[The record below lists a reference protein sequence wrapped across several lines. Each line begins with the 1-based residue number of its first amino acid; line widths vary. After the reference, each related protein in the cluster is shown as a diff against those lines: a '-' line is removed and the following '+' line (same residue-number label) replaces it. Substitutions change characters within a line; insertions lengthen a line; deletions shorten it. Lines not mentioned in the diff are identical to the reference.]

1 LIAPDKFLLL
11 VSSTLFLC
19 YVSGLFYTKTR
30 IPDILWLLGFGILL
44 GPVLGVFEKDS
55 FVSLS
60 PLMGVVAICIITF
73 DSGISLDMKTLQKTF
88 FKSIT
93 LTLATFFAIV
103 AAVGYSVS
111 FLMPT
116 RFSLREGMLLGTMV
130 AGISTVAV
138 ISLMTGLRR
147 LIPNMESARALLM
160 LESTLCDPIRMV
172 AAITII
178 RMIMLPSVS
187 ILDSA
192 KDIVYTFVM
201 GSLIGLVLSLVW
213 AEVLDRLR
221 GQPFNY
227 MMTMAALFPTYLLG
241 ERIGDGGGTLAA
253 FVFGLVLA
261 NYRHFAKA
269 LNMNRSLRPDKG
281 KIVKFNEEIVF
292 LLKSYYFVYIGLIAT
307 ISREYFLVGFGIV
320 AILLAVRYLV
330 ASGVGRLMGFSQE
343 ERIISRVVYALGTST
358 LVMSQLPSIFDPEM
372 NYIVNPGIYTDL
384 CFPIVLGTVVFAA
397 IASPIIARRQLK
409 I

>member
-1 LIAPDKFLLL
+1 
-11 VSSTLFLC
+11 
-19 YVSGLFYTKTR
+19 
-30 IPDILWLLGFGILL
+30 
-44 GPVLGVFEKDS
+44 
-55 FVSLS
+55 
-60 PLMGVVAICIITF
+60 
-73 DSGISLDMKTLQKTF
+73 
-88 FKSIT
+88 T

-292 LLKSYYFVYIGLIAT
+292 LLKSYYFVYIGLIVS
-307 ISREYFLVGFGIV
+307 IS
-320 AILLAVRYLV
+320 
-330 ASGVGRLMGFSQE
+330 
-343 ERIISRVVYALGTST
+343 
-358 LVMSQLPSIFDPEM
+358 
-372 NYIVNPGIYTDL
+372 
-384 CFPIVLGTVVFAA
+384 
-397 IASPIIARRQLK
+397 
-409 I
+409 

>member
-1 LIAPDKFLLL
+1 MIAPDKFLLL

-111 FLMPT
+111 FLMPM

-307 ISREYFLVGFGIV
+307 LSREYFLVGFGIV

>member
-1 LIAPDKFLLL
+1 
-11 VSSTLFLC
+11 
-19 YVSGLFYTKTR
+19 
-30 IPDILWLLGFGILL
+30 
-44 GPVLGVFEKDS
+44 
-55 FVSLS
+55 
-60 PLMGVVAICIITF
+60 MGVVAICIITF
-73 DSGISLDMKTLQKTF
+73 DSGLSLDMKTLQKTF

-178 RMIMLPSVS
+178 RMIMLSSVS
-187 ILDSA
+187 IQDSV

-241 ERIGDGGGTLAA
+241 ERIGDGGGTLAT

-269 LNMNRSLRPDKG
+269 LNVNRSLRPDKG
-281 KIVKFNEEIVF
+281 RIVEFNEEIVF
-292 LLKSYYFVYIGLIAT
+292 LLKSYYFVYIGLIVT
-307 ISREYFLVGFGIV
+307 MSREYLLVGFGIV
-320 AILLAVRYLV
+320 AILLSVRYLV
-330 ASGVGRLMGFSQE
+330 ASGVGRLMGFS
-343 ERIISRVVYALGTST
+343 
-358 LVMSQLPSIFDPEM
+358 
-372 NYIVNPGIYTDL
+372 
-384 CFPIVLGTVVFAA
+384 
-397 IASPIIARRQLK
+397 
-409 I
+409 

>member
-1 LIAPDKFLLL
+1 MIAPDKFLLL

-192 KDIVYTFVM
+192 KDIIYTFVM

-307 ISREYFLVGFGIV
+307 MSREYLLVGFGIV

>member
-1 LIAPDKFLLL
+1 MIAPDKFLLL

-307 ISREYFLVGFGIV
+307 LSREYFLVGFGIV

>member
-307 ISREYFLVGFGIV
+307 LSREYFLVGFGIV

>member
-1 LIAPDKFLLL
+1 MIAPDKFLLL

>member
-1 LIAPDKFLLL
+1 LIAPDTFLLL

-253 FVFGLVLA
+253 FIFGLVLA

-307 ISREYFLVGFGIV
+307 ISREYLLVGFGIV

-358 LVMSQLPSIFDPEM
+358 LVMSQLPYIFDPEM

>member
-1 LIAPDKFLLL
+1 LIAPDTFLLL

-103 AAVGYSVS
+103 AVVGYSVS

-116 RFSLREGMLLGTMV
+116 RFSLMEGMLLGTMV

-147 LIPNMESARALLM
+147 LIPNMESARVLLM

-269 LNMNRSLRPDKG
+269 LNVNRSLRPDKG
-281 KIVKFNEEIVF
+281 RIVEFNEEIVF
-292 LLKSYYFVYIGLIAT
+292 LLKSYYFVYIGLIVT
-307 ISREYFLVGFGIV
+307 MSREYLLVGFGIV

-372 NYIVNPGIYTDL
+372 NYIVNPGIYPDL

>member
-1 LIAPDKFLLL
+1 MIAPDTFLLL

-178 RMIMLPSVS
+178 RMIMLSSVS
-187 ILDSA
+187 IQDSV

-269 LNMNRSLRPDKG
+269 LNVNRSLRPDKG
-281 KIVKFNEEIVF
+281 RIVEFNEEIVF
-292 LLKSYYFVYIGLIAT
+292 LLKSYYFVYIGLIVT
-307 ISREYFLVGFGIV
+307 ISREYLLVGFGIV

-330 ASGVGRLMGFSQE
+330 ASEVGRLMGFSQE

>member
-1 LIAPDKFLLL
+1 
-11 VSSTLFLC
+11 
-19 YVSGLFYTKTR
+19 
-30 IPDILWLLGFGILL
+30 
-44 GPVLGVFEKDS
+44 
-55 FVSLS
+55 
-60 PLMGVVAICIITF
+60 MGVVAICIITF

-88 FKSIT
+88 FKSII

-178 RMIMLPSVS
+178 RMIMLSSVS
-187 ILDSA
+187 IQDSV

-269 LNMNRSLRPDKG
+269 LNVNRSLRPDKG
-281 KIVKFNEEIVF
+281 RIVEFNEEIVF
-292 LLKSYYFVYIGLIAT
+292 LLKSYYFVYIGLIVT
-307 ISREYFLVGFGIV
+307 ISREYLLVGFGIV

-330 ASGVGRLMGFSQE
+330 ASEVGRLMGFSQE

>member
-1 LIAPDKFLLL
+1 MIAPDTFLLL

-253 FVFGLVLA
+253 FIFGLVLA

-307 ISREYFLVGFGIV
+307 LSREYLLVGFGIV

-358 LVMSQLPSIFDPEM
+358 LVMSQLPYIFDPEM

>member
-1 LIAPDKFLLL
+1 MIAPDKFLLL

-192 KDIVYTFVM
+192 KDIIYTFVM

-307 ISREYFLVGFGIV
+307 LSREYFLVGFGIV

>member
-1 LIAPDKFLLL
+1 LIAPDTFLLL

-178 RMIMLPSVS
+178 RTIMLPSVS
-187 ILDSA
+187 IMDSA

-201 GSLIGLVLSLVW
+201 GSLIGLALSLVW

-241 ERIGDGGGTLAA
+241 ERMGDGGGTMAA

-261 NYRHFAKA
+261 NYSHFAKA
-269 LNMNRSLRPDKG
+269 LNVKRSLRPDKG
-281 KIVKFNEEIVF
+281 RIIEFNEEIVF
-292 LLKSYYFVYIGLIAT
+292 LLKSYYFVYIGLIVT
-307 ISREYFLVGFGIV
+307 ISREYLLIGFGIV

-343 ERIISRVVYALGTST
+343 ERIISRVVFALGTST

-372 NYIVNPGIYTDL
+372 NHIVNPGIYTDL

-397 IASPIIARRQLK
+397 IVSPIIARRQLK
-409 I
+409 T

>member
-147 LIPNMESARALLM
+147 LIPNMESARILLM

-307 ISREYFLVGFGIV
+307 LSREYFLVGFGIV